1 MPATTTDARFKD
13 QTLYVFRPRET
24 QPIKAWPDLTA
35 VRKQDRGR
43 FWRSF
48 EPDYPLIRP
57 YRPARRP
64 KRGRNSA
71 QLTLA
76 LDEPQQPATVQRS
89 PASPAEKRRRA
100 FDRFRFSCPKPVA
113 RRVEPFRSDHLPLL
127 RLLYRL
133 ADLGDL
139 FDVNPA
145 LGFCLAVADRIG
157 GRCVADADAA
167 ARIAT
172 WKQTEIMAR
181 LGFPDSK
188 RAARIMAKVRPA
200 SMSREAAVA
209 LRRSLADES
218 ALRLFG
224 HLPVLNTGVLALVND
239 AGLRPLVT
247 PRLLEEVQAEPRETY
262 FPFTARQLVDC
273 LEMAQALNLDLNRR
287 RFSDRAR
294 IATLHEELANDF
306 LRLQR
311 HRETGHYRFP
321 SPPLPGNGD
330 IVPLRSPEA
339 LIVEGHSQHNCVG
352 TYAGQVATG
361 GTYIYRVLAPER
373 ATLSIVRLPGRP
385 WQIGELLLA
394 YNRPVSP
401 ETRASVEHWLAEHS
415 V

>member
-1 MPATTTDARFKD
+1 MPAATTDARFKD

-24 QPIKAWPDLTA
+24 QLIKAWPDLTA
-35 VRKQDRGR
+35 VRKHDRGQ
-43 FWRSF
+43 FWRPF

-57 YRPARRP
+57 YRPPRKP
-64 KRGRNSA
+64 KRGKNSA

-76 LDEPQQPATVQRS
+76 LDEPEQPATVQRL
-89 PASPAEKRRRA
+89 PPSPAERRRRA

-127 RLLYRL
+127 RLLYRR

-139 FDVNPA
+139 FDMNPA

-157 GRCVADADAA
+157 SRFVADTDAA
-167 ARIAT
+167 ARVAT
-172 WKQTEIMAR
+172 LKQTEIMAQ
-181 LGFPDSK
+181 LGFPDSR

-209 LRRSLADES
+209 LRRSLGEES

-224 HLPVLNTGVLALVND
+224 HLPALNSGVLALVND
-239 AGLRPLVT
+239 AALRPLVT

-262 FPFTARQLVDC
+262 FPFTAQQLVDC
-273 LEMAQALNLDLNRR
+273 LEMAQALNLDLSRR

-294 IATLHEELANDF
+294 IATLHEELAVDF

-311 HRETGHYRFP
+311 HRETGRDRFP
-321 SPPLPGNGD
+321 SPPLPGNSD

-339 LIVEGHSQHNCVG
+339 LIMEGHTQHNCVG
-352 TYAGQVATG
+352 TYVDKVAKG
-361 GTYIYRVLAPER
+361 GIYIYRVLAPER

-394 YNRPVSP
+394 HNRAVSP
-401 ETRASVEHWLAEHS
+401 ETRAAVEHWLAEHS
-415 V
+415 I